1 MVSNEENKISN
12 KIKGGD
18 KNKLIEESNVN
29 LDTALYEKFNIKEED
44 NKIYELINNNKN
56 SKNELGQKNELIS
69 NPLNLNI
76 PVKLR
81 IEIDRNKKA
90 IDIIDILKKMP
101 ELKLDLNSSFTEFI
115 IITKN
120 KYVKLD
126 SIIDETF
133 LNFEQVFVYELLNY
147 EGIKKIFGYDD
158 LTEKACPLDKQEIQP
173 MLEVIHEEDESNKI
187 DNSIDIID
195 FRNLKSDIEKEK
207 ENKKDK
213 NKLILNKNVQNL
225 IDDDNT
231 NKEILEILVSIFHQ
245 YRTLKIE
252 KDEEHLKLFN
262 FTQGAVINHNLD
274 FIILTNRNSIKPVDL
289 YEIIWEK
296 YMYFINSPTKYESNL
311 WWRNFTLDKDKV
323 NNVLNF
329 SSIDNQKY
337 SPFVL
342 KLVKKSTKACIFCP
356 WFRLCQGCILNPS
369 NKNYLSIPND
379 CLINVEWK
387 YDVFKKDLKEEN
399 VSYILNHSSSK
410 KVFETCQEE
419 EEKKTIYDCLD
430 LFTREEIM
438 KNILCEKCNKKT
450 NFKKR
455 LEIDKFPKYLT
466 LILKRFKYTKMFTTK
481 IDNLIQFPLEN
492 LDMTNYLTPKE
503 GKIKYNLF
511 GVVNHSGTLTGGHY
525 HCDIKQE
532 NNWIRYDD
540 SYTTEYDK
548 KIVTENAYLLVYK
561 LSNEN
566 KNLYDE
572 EIKNEFKLNL
582 LGLMETAY
590 KIYLKQFNFEHFFNY
605 LYENNKTDTDRILE
619 EYDKDCHFY
628 YGEPITVNGKMGFL
642 INIYKIENEND
653 KVYIKIKVKKGYY
666 ETNVSEKK
674 IIKETVKL
682 TGDEI
687 SNEIEGDM
695 VKSGG
700 EEQQSKVLCG
710 SCVIN

>member
-1 MVSNEENKISN
+1 
-12 KIKGGD
+12 
-18 KNKLIEESNVN
+18 
-29 LDTALYEKFNIKEED
+29 
-44 NKIYELINNNKN
+44 
-56 SKNELGQKNELIS
+56 
-69 NPLNLNI
+69 
-76 PVKLR
+76 
-81 IEIDRNKKA
+81 
-90 IDIIDILKKMP
+90 MP

-133 LNFEQVFVYELLNY
+133 LNFEQAFVYELLNY

-195 FRNLKSDIEKEK
+195 FRNLKSDFEKEK

-213 NKLILNKNVQNL
+213 NKLILNKNVPNL

-311 WWRNFTLDKDKV
+311 WWRNFTLDKDKD

-387 YDVFKKDLKEEN
+387 YDVIKKDLKEEN

-419 EEKKTIYDCLD
+419 EEKRTIYDCLD

-566 KNLYDE
+566 KNLYNE

-687 SNEIEGDM
+687 SNEIEGDL

>member
-1 MVSNEENKISN
+1 M
-12 KIKGGD
+12 
-18 KNKLIEESNVN
+18 
-29 LDTALYEKFNIKEED
+29 YEKFNIKEED

-195 FRNLKSDIEKEK
+195 FRNLKSDFEKEK

-213 NKLILNKNVQNL
+213 NKLILNKNVPNL

-311 WWRNFTLDKDKV
+311 WWRNFTLDKDKD

-329 SSIDNQKY
+329 SSID
-337 SPFVL
+337 
-342 KLVKKSTKACIFCP
+342 
-356 WFRLCQGCILNPS
+356 
-369 NKNYLSIPND
+369 
-379 CLINVEWK
+379 
-387 YDVFKKDLKEEN
+387 
-399 VSYILNHSSSK
+399 
-410 KVFETCQEE
+410 
-419 EEKKTIYDCLD
+419 
-430 LFTREEIM
+430 
-438 KNILCEKCNKKT
+438 
-450 NFKKR
+450 
-455 LEIDKFPKYLT
+455 KF
-466 LILKRFKYTKMFTTK
+466 
-481 IDNLIQFPLEN
+481 
-492 LDMTNYLTPKE
+492 
-503 GKIKYNLF
+503 
-511 GVVNHSGTLTGGHY
+511 
-525 HCDIKQE
+525 
-532 NNWIRYDD
+532 
-540 SYTTEYDK
+540 
-548 KIVTENAYLLVYK
+548 
-561 LSNEN
+561 
-566 KNLYDE
+566 
-572 EIKNEFKLNL
+572 
-582 LGLMETAY
+582 
-590 KIYLKQFNFEHFFNY
+590 
-605 LYENNKTDTDRILE
+605 
-619 EYDKDCHFY
+619 FY
-628 YGEPITVNGKMGFL
+628 
-642 INIYKIENEND
+642 
-653 KVYIKIKVKKGYY
+653 
-666 ETNVSEKK
+666 
-674 IIKETVKL
+674 
-682 TGDEI
+682 
-687 SNEIEGDM
+687 
-695 VKSGG
+695 
-700 EEQQSKVLCG
+700 
-710 SCVIN
+710 

>member
-1 MVSNEENKISN
+1 
-12 KIKGGD
+12 
-18 KNKLIEESNVN
+18 
-29 LDTALYEKFNIKEED
+29 
-44 NKIYELINNNKN
+44 
-56 SKNELGQKNELIS
+56 
-69 NPLNLNI
+69 
-76 PVKLR
+76 
-81 IEIDRNKKA
+81 
-90 IDIIDILKKMP
+90 
-101 ELKLDLNSSFTEFI
+101 
-115 IITKN
+115 
-120 KYVKLD
+120 
-126 SIIDETF
+126 
-133 LNFEQVFVYELLNY
+133 
-147 EGIKKIFGYDD
+147 
-158 LTEKACPLDKQEIQP
+158 

-195 FRNLKSDIEKEK
+195 FRNLKSDFEKEK

-213 NKLILNKNVQNL
+213 NKLILNKNVPNL

-311 WWRNFTLDKDKV
+311 WWRNFTLDKDKD

-419 EEKKTIYDCLD
+419 EEKRTIYDCLD

>member
-1 MVSNEENKISN
+1 
-12 KIKGGD
+12 
-18 KNKLIEESNVN
+18 
-29 LDTALYEKFNIKEED
+29 
-44 NKIYELINNNKN
+44 
-56 SKNELGQKNELIS
+56 
-69 NPLNLNI
+69 
-76 PVKLR
+76 
-81 IEIDRNKKA
+81 
-90 IDIIDILKKMP
+90 
-101 ELKLDLNSSFTEFI
+101 
-115 IITKN
+115 
-120 KYVKLD
+120 
-126 SIIDETF
+126 
-133 LNFEQVFVYELLNY
+133 
-147 EGIKKIFGYDD
+147 
-158 LTEKACPLDKQEIQP
+158 
-173 MLEVIHEEDESNKI
+173 
-187 DNSIDIID
+187 
-195 FRNLKSDIEKEK
+195 
-207 ENKKDK
+207 
-213 NKLILNKNVQNL
+213 
-225 IDDDNT
+225 
-231 NKEILEILVSIFHQ
+231 
-245 YRTLKIE
+245 
-252 KDEEHLKLFN
+252 
-262 FTQGAVINHNLD
+262 
-274 FIILTNRNSIKPVDL
+274 
-289 YEIIWEK
+289 
-296 YMYFINSPTKYESNL
+296 MYFINSPTKYESNL
-311 WWRNFTLDKDKV
+311 WWRNFTLDKDKD
-323 NNVLNF
+323 NNILNF

>member
-1 MVSNEENKISN
+1 M
-12 KIKGGD
+12 
-18 KNKLIEESNVN
+18 
-29 LDTALYEKFNIKEED
+29 YEKFNIKEED

-195 FRNLKSDIEKEK
+195 FRNLKSDFEKEKEK

-213 NKLILNKNVQNL
+213 NKLILNKNVPNL

-311 WWRNFTLDKDKV
+311 WWRNFTLDKDKD

-419 EEKKTIYDCLD
+419 EEKRTIYDCLD

-695 VKSGG
+695 AKSGG

-710 SCVIN
+710 SCIIN

>member
-1 MVSNEENKISN
+1 M
-12 KIKGGD
+12 
-18 KNKLIEESNVN
+18 
-29 LDTALYEKFNIKEED
+29 YEKFNIKEED

-195 FRNLKSDIEKEK
+195 FRNLKSDFEKEK

-213 NKLILNKNVQNL
+213 NKLILNKNVPNL

-311 WWRNFTLDKDKV
+311 WWRNFTLDKDKDS
-323 NNVLNF
+323 NVLNF

-387 YDVFKKDLKEEN
+387 YDVIKKDLKEEN

-419 EEKKTIYDCLD
+419 EEKRTIYDCLD

-566 KNLYDE
+566 KNLYNE

-687 SNEIEGDM
+687 SNEIEGDL

>member
-1 MVSNEENKISN
+1 MVSNEENKISSE
-12 KIKGGD
+12 IKGGD

-195 FRNLKSDIEKEK
+195 FRNLKSDFEKEK

-213 NKLILNKNVQNL
+213 NKLILNKNVPNL

-311 WWRNFTLDKDKV
+311 WWRNFTLDKDKDS
-323 NNVLNF
+323 NVLNF

-419 EEKKTIYDCLD
+419 EEKRTIYDCLD

>member
-195 FRNLKSDIEKEK
+195 FRNLKSDFEKEK

-213 NKLILNKNVQNL
+213 NKLILNKNVPNL

-311 WWRNFTLDKDKV
+311 WWRNFTLDKDKD

-419 EEKKTIYDCLD
+419 EEKRTIYDCLD

>member
-1 MVSNEENKISN
+1 M
-12 KIKGGD
+12 
-18 KNKLIEESNVN
+18 
-29 LDTALYEKFNIKEED
+29 YEKFNIKEED

-195 FRNLKSDIEKEK
+195 FRNLKSDFEKEKEK

-262 FTQGAVINHNLD
+262 FTQGAVINHYLD

-311 WWRNFTLDKDKV
+311 WWRNFTLDKDKD

-329 SSIDNQKY
+329 SSIDSQKY

-419 EEKKTIYDCLD
+419 EEKRTIYDCLD

-566 KNLYDE
+566 KNLYNE

>member
-1 MVSNEENKISN
+1 M
-12 KIKGGD
+12 
-18 KNKLIEESNVN
+18 
-29 LDTALYEKFNIKEED
+29 YEKFNIKEED

-158 LTEKACPLDKQEIQP
+158 LIEKACPLDKQEIQP

-195 FRNLKSDIEKEK
+195 FRNLKSDFEKEK

-213 NKLILNKNVQNL
+213 NKLILNKNVPNL

-311 WWRNFTLDKDKV
+311 WWRNFTLDKDKD